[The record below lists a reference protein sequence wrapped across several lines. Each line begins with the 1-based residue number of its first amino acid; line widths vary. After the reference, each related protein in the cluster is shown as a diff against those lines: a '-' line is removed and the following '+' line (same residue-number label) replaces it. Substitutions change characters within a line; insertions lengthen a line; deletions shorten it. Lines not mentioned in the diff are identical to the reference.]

1 MYKIE
6 QLLKPLIGT
15 VSQSGSPERGH
26 GLVSETP
33 TFGPLR
39 PRYGSVLRDARFKL
53 DSHGFGLFPYPTPR
67 TPRTA
72 RPDSAKQTPLVDP
85 KIASHWPGVPCAL
98 SSSRNQNPGDR
109 VMALGNLG
117 ETTST

>member
-1 MYKIE
+1 MYKTE

-67 TPRTA
+67 TRRTA
-72 RPDSAKQTPLVDP
+72 RPWQRQADSAHGPQDCLSLAGGSVCPVIEPQP
-85 KIASHWPGVPCAL
+85 KSWRSSHG
-98 SSSRNQNPGDR
+98 
-109 VMALGNLG
+109 LG
-117 ETTST
+117 